1 MTVVASMKGVSEVLE
16 ILEDRITLTPKGLL
30 GFMTKGMKGTKEIPF
45 RSIVAV
51 QFKEAG
57 AVFSGYLQFTIAGGN
72 ESKGGLF
79 AAASDENSFMFAEKK
94 NNEEARNMK
103 ALIDAAVARAHAPP
117 SPPAAAPPLGNSL
130 AEQINAL
137 AELRQ
142 QGILSDAEFELA
154 KQKLLS

>member
-1 MTVVASMKGVSEVLE
+1 MTLVASMKGVSEILE
-16 ILEDRITLTPKGLL
+16 IMEDRITLTPKGLL

-79 AAASDENSFMFAEKK
+79 AAASDENTFMFAEKK
-94 NNEEARNMK
+94 NNEEAKKMK
-103 ALIDAAVARAHAPP
+103 GLIDAAVARSHAPQVVVP
-117 SPPAAAPPLGNSL
+117 PPLASAGIS
-130 AEQINAL
+130 EQIKNL
-137 AELRQ
+137 ADLHRQ
-142 QGILSDAEFELA
+142 GVLSDAEFERA